1 MKGFMQWFKASN
13 KMKRWIF
20 LILIGIMLACYGL
33 AEILVMKEI
42 SFEEV
47 GKVIAIFV
55 VGFVSIVIGLVCLNK
70 RTLEVLIESTDER
83 MENKKNVNVKSLIF
97 NKTVYDKG
105 PNIVVIGGGT
115 GLNTVLEGLK
125 NYTSNLTAIVT
136 ISDYGEE
143 STESRRELD
152 VLPLGDVKDSIVS
165 LASKEGQIDKLFNY
179 EFKQGRL
186 RGLSFSD
193 IYFSAMK
200 DINGNFEDSIIKSN
214 EVLNMIGKVI
224 PVTLDEMNIV
234 AELANGYVV
243 KERARIPE
251 VVSDKI
257 TKISRILLNPTN
269 CRPAPGVL
277 EAIKKADCIIIGPGS
292 LYTNVI
298 PNLLV
303 NGVAKAIKESAAI
316 KVYISNIMTEP
327 GQTDNYSV
335 SDHLNAIIEHCGTG
349 LIDYCIYD
357 TGEIIP
363 EFIKKYNMEG
373 QDLVEQDIEKTK
385 GIKFLQRNLSMI
397 SGEHIRHDPSL
408 VASSIIELICDDL
421 KYQDKQNDPQY
432 LMLNTKLREEKRIN
446 KIKKDMEKKA
456 KKGKTSKHKKGW
468 KGKSKFSNKYSDRIA
483 SIKEA
488 DEKARIKT
496 QKEIERKSEK
506 INRKVSKKRKHEAVP
521 TKQER
526 KISRK
531 NKEIKPKS
539 ARGRKKTSSEIRAEM
554 LRELENSKLNN
565 K

>member
-1 MKGFMQWFKASN
+1 MQWFKSSN

-20 LILIGIMLACYGL
+20 LILIGIILACYGL

-47 GKVIAIFV
+47 GKVVVAFV
-55 VGFVSIVIGLVCLNK
+55 LGFISIVLGLEFLNK

-97 NKTVYDKG
+97 NKTVYDQG

-115 GLNTVLEGLK
+115 GLNTVLSGLK

-136 ISDYGEE
+136 ISAYGEE
-143 STESRRELD
+143 ITNSRRELE

-165 LASKEGQIDKLFNY
+165 LASKEGEIDRLFNY
-179 EFKQGRL
+179 EFTKGKL
-186 RGLSFSD
+186 KGLSFSD

-200 DINGNFEDSIIKSN
+200 EINGNFEDSVIKSN

-224 PVTLDEMNIV
+224 PVTLDEMKIV
-234 AELANGYVV
+234 AELANGYIVEE
-243 KERARIPE
+243 KSRIPE
-251 VVSDKI
+251 VVSDKL
-257 TKISRILLNPTN
+257 TKINRILLNPTN
-269 CRPAPGVL
+269 CRPAPGVI
-277 EAIKKADCIIIGPGS
+277 EAIKSADGIIIGPGS

-303 NGVAKAIKESAAI
+303 NGVAKAIKESPAI
-316 KVYISNIMTEP
+316 KVYVSNIMTEP

-335 SDHLNAIIEHCGTG
+335 SDHLNAIIEHCGNG
-349 LIDYCIYD
+349 IVDYCIYD

-363 EFIKKYNMEG
+363 EFIKKYNLEG
-373 QDLVEQDIEKTK
+373 QDLVEQDIEKVK

-397 SGEHIRHDPSL
+397 ASEHIRHDPSL

-432 LMLNTKLREEKRIN
+432 LMLNTKLREEKRIG
-446 KIKKDMEKKA
+446 KIKKAMEKKER
-456 KKGKTSKHKKGW
+456 KGKDEKKVKTP

-483 SIKEA
+483 SIREA

-496 QKEIERKSEK
+496 QREQIKKHKKNTNKRTSIETSTMAKTKKIEEK
-506 INRKVSKKRKHEAVP
+506 
-521 TKQER
+521 
-526 KISRK
+526 K
-531 NKEIKPKS
+531 NVRPKS
-539 ARGRKKTSSEIRAEM
+539 ARGMRRNTQTINKEIKR
-554 LRELENSKLNN
+554 
-565 K
+565 